1 MPNTCLRFESL
12 DGLVEFTQPSGIT
25 DGDGYVYTE
34 IFGRPHLEE
43 FAVTMNLFE
52 PWNADLGVPPEI
64 PQTPREMA
72 LVPIRDSIFDY
83 DPGEAYSWS
92 EEYPFAHPFLIICF
106 TMVIYNTT

>member
-1 MPNTCLRFESL
+1 MKCDFSLIRARLEDISGEPVPNTCLRFESL

-72 LVPIRDSIFDY
+72 LVPIRDSIF
-83 DPGEAYSWS
+83 SM
-92 EEYPFAHPFLIICF
+92 FL
-106 TMVIYNTT
+106 YNNRNIVDNF